1 MAVCVYG
8 MVLDVWM
15 ALAVAPQREAAAQ
28 VIPAKVNARPP
39 LAALGMLRVV
49 HAVLAPPP
57 PLALALEAST
67 AQSLGAKSHATPRRT
82 ALGIRQQSFAT
93 RAPAAPAVLALALE
107 AAQVI
112 RTKVHAR
119 TITAIGILHMVH
131 AMTITIAQSSL
142 PPLAIEVVPNAPLA
156 LAIEAAPSPPPAAQ
170 IFLTQANAVK
180 VAAIGILEMV
190 YAISTPNPP
199 PAAQILITHAN
210 AMTMAAIGI
219 MQVVYAVSTLPFVS
233 FQPLLLS
240 PPPSP
245 SLALQNPFAL
255 TPAVGIAL
263 VLILL
268 ANGVAVPILLI
279 TKSKTKKALPSM
291 KLKK

>member
-1 MAVCVYG
+1 MASKLARELISSVAVCVYG

-82 ALGIRQQSFAT
+82 ALGIRQQIFAT
-93 RAPAAPAVLALALE
+93 KAPSPKAVPF
-107 AAQVI
+107 
-112 RTKVHAR
+112 
-119 TITAIGILHMVH
+119 
-131 AMTITIAQSSL
+131 
-142 PPLAIEVVPNAPLA
+142 PPPAIEVVPNAPLA
-156 LAIEAAPSPPPAAQ
+156 LAIEAAPSPPPAAL

-199 PAAQILITHAN
+199 PAAQILIAHAN

-233 FQPLLLS
+233 FQSLLLS

-268 ANGVAVPILLI
+268 SNGVAVPILLI